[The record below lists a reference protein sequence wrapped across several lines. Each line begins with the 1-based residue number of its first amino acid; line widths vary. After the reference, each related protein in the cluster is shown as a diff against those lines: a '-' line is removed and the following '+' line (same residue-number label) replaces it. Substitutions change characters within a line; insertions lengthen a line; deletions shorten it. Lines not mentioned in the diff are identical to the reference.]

1 VVPARERLW
10 PRLPDGKRHDGYCL
24 IVTGSDP
31 PVWLTG
37 GDACTTALTS
47 VADWTP
53 RGGTWPVEE
62 GTITN
67 NHTGWYLD
75 WDVDAGGTIL
85 QEPYNIPGIFWTTIP
100 AS

>member
-1 VVPARERLW
+1 VGHRPLGQLINV
-10 PRLPDGKRHDGYCL
+10 HSGYCL

-31 PVWLTG
+31 PVWLTR

-85 QEPYNIPGIFWTTIP
+85 Q
-100 AS
+100 ASGLHPKYRHK